1 MFLYFILFITNLD
14 SINYYYINKYYFIE
28 TKIYL
33 NVLLKDAFNIQR
45 YYHLLKAQ
53 IPIQHSEDILTTLP
67 KFVKFLLNL
76 KVCIIKSKLFM

>member
-45 YYHLLKAQ
+45 YYHLLEAQ

-76 KVCIIKSKLFM
+76 RVCIIKSKLFI

>member
-14 SINYYYINKYYFIE
+14 FINYYYINKYYFIE

-45 YYHLLKAQ
+45 YYHLLEAQ
-53 IPIQHSEDILTTLP
+53 IPIQQSEDILTTLP

-76 KVCIIKSKLFM
+76 RVCIYY